1 MNKIKGEIPN
11 ITDLTTT
18 NALNAI
24 KNEITTLV
32 IYSRK
37 QIMIQKYQILS
48 LNVLPH
54 LVITNLLRMYLMQR

>member
-32 IYSRK
+32 I
-37 QIMIQKYQILS
+37 
-48 LNVLPH
+48 
-54 LVITNLLRMYLMQR
+54 